1 MGVVT
6 NLDNSGGLPL
16 IINSELNRGCF
27 SNIKF
32 HINMI
37 VCSSY
42 SLGFQI
48 DSLNTINLG
57 ILHISITGLIF
68 AMGRWLMLGLRNED
82 GSSEF

>member
-16 IINSELNRGCF
+16 IINSELNRGYF

-57 ILHISITGLIF
+57 I
-68 AMGRWLMLGLRNED
+68 
-82 GSSEF
+82 